1 MDTETNII
9 FLISFI
15 IEKLKDFVLKK
26 NSQCLLISSYFLVS
40 NQSSYVNGPDS
51 NSFASTTIKDCCI
64 A

>member
-15 IEKLKDFVLKK
+15 IEKIKDFVLKK

-40 NQSSYVNGPDS
+40 NQSSYVNGPGS